1 MVLSSIVNLNIKRL
15 NPAGGSFLFK
25 GAMISYLRGSRKK
38 VLELEDYY
46 RKIED
51 IEAAKMFIFQQFRR
65 FTAEDLFYTGVSS
78 EEARNFK
85 QAVAMV
91 DQKNV

>member
-1 MVLSSIVNLNIKRL
+1 M
-15 NPAGGSFLFK
+15 FK
-25 GAMISYLRGSRKK
+25 GSLISYLRGSRKK

-51 IEAAKMFIFQQFRR
+51 IDEAKRAIFQQFRR
-65 FTAEDLFYTGVSS
+65 YTAADIFYTGVTASD
-78 EEARNFK
+78 ARIFK

-91 DQKNV
+91 DQPSIEACL